1 MDLHLIS
8 FETCPF
14 VQRSVITL
22 LYKDAPFRIT
32 HIDLADPPEWF
43 LDISPFGKV
52 PVLVVDEKTV
62 IFESAVI
69 NELANDV
76 TPGDLMPADPLRR
89 ALNRSWIEFAS
100 VCFVDLFSMIMAMKK
115 EEYDDSRDE
124 LLERFDRLEQVV
136 GEGPYFNGEGF
147 SLVDTAYAP
156 LFVRLALVGKR
167 HEVYPVDSYPRI
179 KQWAERL
186 RAMPAVQNSMVADFE
201 EVLMGRIAKRKGYA
215 AELFG

>member
-43 LDISPFGKV
+43 LEISPFGKV

-76 TPGDLMPADPLRR
+76 TPGNLMPEDPLRR

-100 VCFVDLFSMIMAMKK
+100 MPPLPGCG
-115 EEYDDSRDE
+115 SR
-124 LLERFDRLEQVV
+124 RQVAW
-136 GEGPYFNGEGF
+136 GIRE
-147 SLVDTAYAP
+147 
-156 LFVRLALVGKR
+156 
-167 HEVYPVDSYPRI
+167 
-179 KQWAERL
+179 
-186 RAMPAVQNSMVADFE
+186 
-201 EVLMGRIAKRKGYA
+201 
-215 AELFG
+215 

>member
-22 LYKDAPFRIT
+22 LYKDAAFRIT

-43 LDISPFGKV
+43 LEISPFGKV

-100 VCFVDLFSMIMAMKK
+100 VCFGDLFNMIMAMKK
-115 EEYDDSRDE
+115 EEYDDNRDE
-124 LLERFDRLEQVV
+124 LLDRLGRLEQVL
-136 GEGPYFNGEGF
+136 GEGPYFNGEEF
-147 SLVDTAYAP
+147 SLIDTAYAP
-156 LFVRLALVGKR
+156 LFVRLAMVGKR
-167 HEVYPVDSYPRI
+167 HEVYPVDDYPRI

-186 RAMPAVQNSMVADFE
+186 RALPAVQNSMVPNFE
-201 EVLMGRIAKRKGYA
+201 EILMGRIAQRKGYA